1 MLSRI
6 LLNELVTMSIFVL
19 RILEKKA
26 SDSKRKHHSY
36 FSDKLLEV
44 PYHMSQLTSSLCLP
58 NRQDI
63 MVFFFNS
70 SCESNDNILCVGF
83 LFLSRKFQWTL
94 LIQRNMKFQA
104 WCGRIATKQ
113 FFQVSFWSFKT
124 LKRVGLFHVL
134 KGFAVSFP
142 GCIKC
147 AVLSKGHVYEAATC
161 LLSVNQ
167 VSKDIQSMNN
177 LRLTKYH

>member
-83 LFLSRKFQWTL
+83 FFEQEIPMNFVDPKEYDIPGLVRKNRYKTILPSKFLIF
-94 LIQRNMKFQA
+94 
-104 WCGRIATKQ
+104 
-113 FFQVSFWSFKT
+113 
-124 LKRVGLFHVL
+124 
-134 KGFAVSFP
+134 
-142 GCIKC
+142 
-147 AVLSKGHVYEAATC
+147 
-161 LLSVNQ
+161 
-167 VSKDIQSMNN
+167 
-177 LRLTKYH
+177 

>member
-63 MVFFFNS
+63 MVFF
-70 SCESNDNILCVGF
+70 
-83 LFLSRKFQWTL
+83 
-94 LIQRNMKFQA
+94 LIPLVNLM
-104 WCGRIATKQ
+104 TTYSVLV
-113 FFQVSFWSFKT
+113 FFF
-124 LKRVGLFHVL
+124 
-134 KGFAVSFP
+134 
-142 GCIKC
+142 
-147 AVLSKGHVYEAATC
+147 
-161 LLSVNQ
+161 
-167 VSKDIQSMNN
+167 
-177 LRLTKYH
+177 

>member
-63 MVFFFNS
+63 MVFFLIPLVNLMTTYS
-70 SCESNDNILCVGF
+70 VLGF
-83 LFLSRKFQWTL
+83 FLSRKFQWTL